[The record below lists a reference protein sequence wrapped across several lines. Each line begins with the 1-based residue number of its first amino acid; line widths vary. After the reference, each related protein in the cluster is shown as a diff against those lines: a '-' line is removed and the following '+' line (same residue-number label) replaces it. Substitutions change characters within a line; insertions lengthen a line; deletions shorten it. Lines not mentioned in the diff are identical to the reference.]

1 MLAGRLNYM
10 VHLNQVTR
18 FSIIKIKEK
27 FSFYSRQMWKRI
39 LVIMQVDVLT
49 PGCEVGEKLGSPV
62 QLNFEG
68 KLPEGDTIQGA
79 IELMGK
85 LEI

>member
-1 MLAGRLNYM
+1 M
-10 VHLNQVTR
+10 VHLNQLTR
-18 FSIIKIKEK
+18 FSIIKVKEK
-27 FSFYSRQMWKRI
+27 FSFYSRQMCKRI
-39 LVIMQVDVLT
+39 LVIMQVEVLT
-49 PGCEVGEKLGSPV
+49 PGSEVGEKLGSPV

-79 IELMGK
+79 IELMGE

>member
-1 MLAGRLNYM
+1 M
-10 VHLNQVTR
+10 VHLNQVIR
-18 FSIIKIKEK
+18 FSIIKVKEK

-79 IELMGK
+79 IELMGE